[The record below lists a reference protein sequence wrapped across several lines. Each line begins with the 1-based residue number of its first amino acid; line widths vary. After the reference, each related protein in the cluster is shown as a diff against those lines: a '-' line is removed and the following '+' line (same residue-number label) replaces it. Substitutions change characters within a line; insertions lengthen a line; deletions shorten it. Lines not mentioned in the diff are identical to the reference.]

1 MCFFYLRSHGYVI
14 IHRLFR
20 HVQDVSVLDGISDAE
35 SSRKNKEF
43 DYKTHINM
51 IKANLFTKHLF

>member
-1 MCFFYLRSHGYVI
+1 LRSRGYVI

-20 HVQDVSVLDGISDAE
+20 HAQDVSVLDGINDAE

-43 DYKTHINM
+43 YYKTHINM